1 MIIRDIF
8 RMAVKNLLKR
18 KTRALISLIG
28 VVIGTTCIVVMMSI
42 GVGMDTAFNNELNK
56 SGSIRIITVSPK
68 SFLDEP
74 ISKKSLLK
82 LLDDNAIRKI
92 CKIEG
97 VDAVS
102 PELNA
107 NLKFAYG
114 KYLAHIDL
122 IGINPDRMDEFGYEI
137 MEGRQLKEKD
147 KNEVIFGNKV
157 PDQFYNISRKPSIL
171 ESDQPQKKVN
181 FINQRFVMS
190 FDLSYGDSV
199 DEENSP
205 RKRTYNSYC
214 VGVLKESGQ
223 SDYSVYMNINH
234 LRKLIMEN
242 DKNKINNFEL
252 SGAGRSPSLVQYDKV
267 LVKVESINDI
277 ERIQK
282 EIYLMG
288 FEVHSLIEVRNQM
301 SKTLNIIQVVL
312 GAIGSI
318 TLLVASLGITNT
330 MYMSVYE
337 RTKEI
342 GVIKVLG
349 CNLDDIGKL
358 FLAEAGLLGFT
369 GGIAGLV
376 ISYIISGI
384 INLILCRYLFLLD
397 SPISIISVNL
407 AVFSVL
413 FSVLTAGAAGYFPSI
428 RAMRISA
435 IEAIRSG

>member
-234 LRKLIMEN
+234 LK
-242 DKNKINNFEL
+242 KIN
-252 SGAGRSPSLVQYDKV
+252 Y
-267 LVKVESINDI
+267 
-277 ERIQK
+277 
-282 EIYLMG
+282 
-288 FEVHSLIEVRNQM
+288 
-301 SKTLNIIQVVL
+301 
-312 GAIGSI
+312 
-318 TLLVASLGITNT
+318 
-330 MYMSVYE
+330 
-337 RTKEI
+337 
-342 GVIKVLG
+342 
-349 CNLDDIGKL
+349 GK
-358 FLAEAGLLGFT
+358 
-369 GGIAGLV
+369 
-376 ISYIISGI
+376 
-384 INLILCRYLFLLD
+384 
-397 SPISIISVNL
+397 
-407 AVFSVL
+407 
-413 FSVLTAGAAGYFPSI
+413 
-428 RAMRISA
+428 
-435 IEAIRSG
+435 

>member
-1 MIIRDIF
+1 
-8 RMAVKNLLKR
+8 
-18 KTRALISLIG
+18 
-28 VVIGTTCIVVMMSI
+28 
-42 GVGMDTAFNNELNK
+42 
-56 SGSIRIITVSPK
+56 
-68 SFLDEP
+68 
-74 ISKKSLLK
+74 
-82 LLDDNAIRKI
+82 
-92 CKIEG
+92 
-97 VDAVS
+97 
-102 PELNA
+102 
-107 NLKFAYG
+107 
-114 KYLAHIDL
+114 
-122 IGINPDRMDEFGYEI
+122 
-137 MEGRQLKEKD
+137 
-147 KNEVIFGNKV
+147 
-157 PDQFYNISRKPSIL
+157 
-171 ESDQPQKKVN
+171 
-181 FINQRFVMS
+181 
-190 FDLSYGDSV
+190 
-199 DEENSP
+199 
-205 RKRTYNSYC
+205 
-214 VGVLKESGQ
+214 
-223 SDYSVYMNINH
+223 
-234 LRKLIMEN
+234 MEN